1 MDVSLI
7 IFIFALVVGGGAFI
21 IARLMG
27 DKSSPLGEEGKE
39 SCFSLNGYTP
49 FFSFD
54 EIGEPLAFLPSD
66 DE

>member
-21 IARLMG
+21 IAHLMG
-27 DKSSPLGEEGKE
+27 DKSSLLEKEGTE
-39 SCFSLNGYTP
+39 PFFSLNGYTP

-54 EIGEPLAFLPSD
+54 EVGEPLAFPSD